1 MESLFMS
8 TQTLHIWM
16 FLQGKIDYDA
26 TYTSLYR
33 ESDEF
38 YQTVRR
44 QAYNSEEATDR
55 DAAITM
61 VTAQLKQEIEKRKRD
76 QSFDIYQNITF

>member
-1 MESLFMS
+1 
-8 TQTLHIWM
+8 M

-26 TYTSLYR
+26 TYASLYW

-55 DAAITM
+55 DAAITA